1 MRLFLLLPALLLSAC
16 AGRVEGGS
24 PPVVAAQLYTV
35 RDALAADLP
44 GTLSEVHALG
54 YGQVE
59 LAGLHGRSPAEVRT
73 MLDRAGLT
81 PVASH
86 IAWERLRDD
95 PEGALAETI
104 ALGSPA
110 MVLAW
115 TPPEARRS
123 PADWDRIA
131 AVVNRAGRLA
141 RARGVAMLYHNH
153 DFEWTPVDGV
163 LPFDR
168 LLAGFDRSVV
178 ALELDL
184 YWLALAGREPGEVF
198 DAWPGGVAMIHLK
211 DMAVDGTAMADA
223 GTGRLPFQRWLS
235 DPRARS
241 IRALVVERDD
251 APDPLASLGIG
262 QVAALR
268 LARAMSGA
276 PVPLPLSDGR

>member
-1 MRLFLLLPALLLSAC
+1 MRLLLLLPALLLSAC

-24 PPVVAAQLYTV
+24 PPIVAAQLYTV

-44 GTLSEVHALG
+44 DTLSDVRALG
-54 YGQVE
+54 YTRVE
-59 LAGLHGRSPAEVRT
+59 LAGLHGRSPAEVRAA
-73 MLDRAGLT
+73 LDRAGLM

-104 ALGSPA
+104 ALGAPA

-131 AVVNRAGRLA
+131 QIVNRAGRLA
-141 RARGVAMLYHNH
+141 SARGVAMLYHNH
-153 DFEWTPVDGV
+153 DFEWASVDGV
-163 LPFDR
+163 VPFDR

-184 YWLALAGREPGEVF
+184 YWLALAEREPGQVF
-198 DAWPGGVAMIHLK
+198 DAWPGGVMMIHLK
-211 DMAVDGTAMADA
+211 DMAADGTAMADA
-223 GTGRLPFQRWLS
+223 GTGRLPFGRWLA

-251 APDPLASLGIG
+251 APDPLTSLSAGRDEA
-262 QVAALR
+262 VR

-276 PVPLPLSDGR
+276 PGPLPLSDER